1 MHLSTPGGLHGRG
14 AINIAV
20 QWELNYWAT
29 RFGLAPDDLIRVV
42 AEVGPEDVRDA
53 LFGSARGRILNS
65 PAAT

>member
-29 RFGLAPDDLIRVV
+29 RFGLTPDELIRVV
-42 AEVGPEDVRDA
+42 ADVGPDVTNVRDA
-53 LFGSARGRILNS
+53 VFG
-65 PAAT
+65 PAPERAGLC